1 MKTISIGDVTIDN
14 IWEAGGPYRP
24 PEEVYPDITPE
35 IIDRHRPWMI
45 ESCMEEATGFLVFAF
60 QSYLIRTPRHTILV
74 DCCVGEDK
82 ERPHRPNWHM
92 KKWPWMANLLAAG
105 VTPEEID
112 FVMCTHL
119 HVDHVGWNTQLKDGR
134 WVPTF
139 PNARYIFSAAEYEY
153 WKEAIAD
160 QDWIRDAFNDSVL
173 PVVEAGRADLVAD
186 DHEIDTG
193 LWLAPAPGHTPGA
206 VVLNL
211 ESGGDKAIF
220 TGDMMHHALQVP
232 EPQLST
238 IFCSDPV
245 QSAKTRTEFVQ
256 NNADTGNLILPAHFP
271 GESAGRIVS
280 QGDCCMFE
288 FEKP

>member
-1 MKTISIGDVTIDN
+1 MKTKTIGDVTIDS
-14 IWEAGGPYRP
+14 IWEFGGPYRDAS
-24 PEEVYPDITPE
+24 EIYPDITPE
-35 IIDRHRPWMI
+35 IIARHRPWMI
-45 ESCMEEATGFLVFAF
+45 ESCMEEATDLLVFAF
-60 QSYLIRTPRHTILV
+60 QSFLIRTPDHTILV

-82 ERPHRPNWHM
+82 ERPLRPAWHR

-105 VTPEEID
+105 VTPEDID

-139 PNARYIFSAAEYEY
+139 PNARYIFAASEYDY
-153 WKEAIAD
+153 WKGVLAE

-173 PVVEAGRADLVAD
+173 PVVEAGRADLVAN
-186 DHEIDTG
+186 DHEIVKG
-193 LWLAPAPGHTPGA
+193 AWLAPAPGHTPGG

-220 TGDMMHHALQVP
+220 TGDMMHHAIQVP

-238 IFCSDPV
+238 IFCTDAEL
-245 QSAKTRTEFVQ
+245 SAKTRTAFVE
-256 NNADTGNLILPAHFP
+256 NNADTGTLIVPAHFG
-271 GESAGRIVS
+271 GETAGRIVS

-288 FEKP
+288 FET